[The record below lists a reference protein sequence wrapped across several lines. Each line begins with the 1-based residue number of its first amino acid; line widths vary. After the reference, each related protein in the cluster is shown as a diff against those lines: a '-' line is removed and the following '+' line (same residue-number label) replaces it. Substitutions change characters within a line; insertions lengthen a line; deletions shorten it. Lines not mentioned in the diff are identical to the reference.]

1 MITNKLIFDTLL
13 SDIQNHEI
21 KRVIIGFNWTL
32 VQTKFGCGLAST
44 PKNTNTSCST
54 ILNAGKLTKLNLIN
68 ACEFVHSS
76 NPIEVTVGLASINAF
91 YNRYDLV
98 ADNKNGLDIF
108 AKIDGPIS
116 IVGRFPG
123 ISKKFKNIWIIE
135 KKPRKGEYSE
145 EEAKKL
151 LPNSEGVIITSSS
164 LVNGTAGN
172 LLELAKNSRICL
184 VGPSTPFA
192 PKLFDLGIEFLAGTI
207 VSDIK
212 NMITSVSEG
221 GDVKTFKRYGSFKVL
236 TR

>member
-76 NPIEVTVGLASINAF
+76 NPIEVAVGLASINAF

-123 ISKKFKNIWIIE
+123 ISKKFKN
-135 KKPRKGEYSE
+135 
-145 EEAKKL
+145 
-151 LPNSEGVIITSSS
+151 
-164 LVNGTAGN
+164 
-172 LLELAKNSRICL
+172 
-184 VGPSTPFA
+184 
-192 PKLFDLGIEFLAGTI
+192 LF
-207 VSDIK
+207 
-212 NMITSVSEG
+212 
-221 GDVKTFKRYGSFKVL
+221 
-236 TR
+236 